1 MPCDNTKT
9 RRIIAQECMGN
20 SMTQIPNTMKAVV
33 LTGHGGFDKLE
44 YHEDWPTPTAGAGE
58 VLVKV
63 HACGMNN
70 TDVNTRSGWYSKA
83 VTEATT
89 GDAYSTVDAEDP
101 TWGAA
106 PLTFP
111 RIQGADMVGTV
122 VAVGEGADPGLIGK
136 RVMND
141 GWIRNWDNPT
151 SKEGVGYFGSE
162 CDGGYG
168 EYVAV
173 HQQQILPVESS
184 LSDAEL
190 ATFSCSYTTA
200 ENLLNRVGCGAD
212 DTVLITGASGG
223 VGGALIQ
230 LANRRGAKT
239 IAMASDAKHE
249 QVAKLNPTAILPRSP
264 DDLGAALKAAIGTSQ
279 VSIVADIAGGDYF
292 PTLIEVLGRGG
303 RYGTSGAI
311 AGPIVNLDLRTLY
324 LNDLTFHGCTITSLN
339 VFPDLVGYIERG
351 EIQPMLAATY
361 PLKEFHAAQQA
372 FIDKKHT
379 GNIVVVHE

>member
-1 MPCDNTKT
+1 
-9 RRIIAQECMGN
+9 
-20 SMTQIPNTMKAVV
+20 MTQIPKTMKALV
-33 LTGHGGFDKLE
+33 LTGHGGLEKLE
-44 YHEDWPTPTAGAGE
+44 YHEDWPTPEPGPGE
-58 VLVKV
+58 VRVKV

-89 GDAYSTVDAEDP
+89 GDAYNEVHAEDP

-111 RIQGADMVGTV
+111 RIQGADMVGAV
-122 VAVGEGADPGLIGK
+122 VALGEGCDAGIMGK

-141 GWIRNWDNPT
+141 GWIRNWDDPA
-151 SKEGVGYFGSE
+151 SKTGVGYFGSE
-162 CDGGYG
+162 CDGGFG
-168 EYVAV
+168 EYVV
-173 HQQQILPVESS
+173 VNQKQILPVNSS

-200 ENLLNRVGCGAD
+200 ENLLNRVECGPE

-239 IAMASDAKHE
+239 VAMASEAKHAD
-249 QVAKLNPTAILPRSP
+249 VAKLNSTAILPRGP
-264 DDLGAALKAAIGTSQ
+264 ENLGQTLKEAIGSET
-279 VSIVADIAGGDYF
+279 VSIVADIVGGPYF
-292 PTLIEVLGRGG
+292 PTLIEVLERGG

-311 AGPIVNLDLRTLY
+311 AGPIVDLDLRTLY
-324 LNDLTFHGCTITSLN
+324 LNDLTFHGCTVTALN
-339 VFPDLVGYIERG
+339 VFPDLIGYIERG
-351 EIQPMLAATY
+351 EVQPMLAATY

-372 FIDKKHT
+372 FIEKKHT
-379 GNIVVVHE
+379 GNIVIVHE